1 MPRDAKVGA
10 TRSSHVYTLRLPD
23 DLRSQWASYCERND
37 KKAAATL
44 RALMRYLI
52 QDDMPPEVQH
62 WVTEQVEG
70 DPDNGPKQRME
81 VRFTPTEY
89 QSIKSQA
96 EAEGCS
102 PQRWVIN
109 CVRASLTHEPQFTME
124 TTKALTY
131 CLRAAPAKRSARSC
145 WKTQFCIL
153 FCAYRQA
160 FFTRRALRQTCC
172 FLITSRPA
180 RMPGRKTCGFTTIV
194 PTFTTP

>member
-1 MPRDAKVGA
+1 MPRDAKIGA
-10 TRSSHVYTLRLPD
+10 TRSSHVYTLRLPA
-23 DLRSQWASYCERND
+23 DLREQWVSYCERND

-52 QDDMPPEVQH
+52 QDHMPPEVQQ
-62 WVTEQVEG
+62 WVAEQVEG

-124 TTKALTY
+124 TTKALWQSSY
-131 CLRAAPAKRSARSC
+131 QLRAIGRNLNQVAKQLNEG
-145 WKTQFCIL
+145 KKGTV
-153 FCAYRQA
+153 
-160 FFTRRALRQTCC
+160 RAEQLEKLASFIYKHTDKVAAVQDAS
-172 FLITSRPA
+172 LSRW
-180 RMPGRKTCGFTTIV
+180 GIN
-194 PTFTTP
+194 TPIRD